1 MNFLKNIL
9 YLFLKCG
16 IILLIFQY
24 LPRKVLKVK
33 KYNKRLRLFDITRD
47 GKGLSKNSKDE
58 SGGLKRFFISFKD
71 NFGKITSVNIFMVL
85 GNFPLIFLIATLS
98 GFTKAKAAIPAFDVF
113 QNLAGHFANS
123 TPSAHSMSLFAQEG
137 LQTVLY
143 RPTTTTYVF
152 YGLAA
157 LTLFTFGIVNVGSA
171 YILRNIAKGDPV
183 FVWSDFWYA
192 VKRNW
197 KQALPFGM
205 IDVAINFILIWN
217 IYSMFIGSGG
227 SYFTSTMFWC
237 NIVLFILYFVMRYYI
252 YVQMVTFNLSVF
264 KIIKNSLIFSLLGFK
279 RNFITLLGI
288 IFLMFIEL
296 ICVIGVGGILLPFGI
311 ALPFLILFSAFAYM
325 KVYAAYFKIKEIMID
340 PYLAEHPEEDP
351 DLQEEAIMSD
361 DVTERERLEEI
372 KKRNSI

>member
-1 MNFLKNIL
+1 
-9 YLFLKCG
+9 
-16 IILLIFQY
+16 
-24 LPRKVLKVK
+24 
-33 KYNKRLRLFDITRD
+33 
-47 GKGLSKNSKDE
+47 
-58 SGGLKRFFISFKD
+58 
-71 NFGKITSVNIFMVL
+71 
-85 GNFPLIFLIATLS
+85 
-98 GFTKAKAAIPAFDVF
+98 
-113 QNLAGHFANS
+113 
-123 TPSAHSMSLFAQEG
+123 
-137 LQTVLY
+137 
-143 RPTTTTYVF
+143 
-152 YGLAA
+152 
-157 LTLFTFGIVNVGSA
+157 
-171 YILRNIAKGDPV
+171 
-183 FVWSDFWYA
+183 
-192 VKRNW
+192 
-197 KQALPFGM
+197 
-205 IDVAINFILIWN
+205 
-217 IYSMFIGSGG
+217 MFIGSGG